1 MSENNPIESPVEPV
15 VDQRDVEAQAAIEEM
30 EQQEQA
36 VVDEET
42 NTNETKEQKAASD
55 CEALDADTA
64 RQMLSY
70 GLWAVEVS
78 VGGVFD
84 VPFQIEEPVG
94 NKWLDAS
101 VPMLQKYGPAGL
113 EWFAKYQ
120 GELMFAMASCSLVG
134 GSAIQVRR
142 LRQEKII
149 NQAKAAKEQ
158 HESENQS
165 DNQGEPDETAQ
176 PSQQE

>member
-1 MSENNPIESPVEPV
+1 MSENHEMESGTAVDTPIDE
-15 VDQRDVEAQAAIEEM
+15 RDLEAQAAIEEM
-30 EQQEQA
+30 QQQEQA
-36 VVDEET
+36 DSSDNATDSETTSEPEET
-42 NTNETKEQKAASD
+42 
-55 CEALDADTA
+55 LDADTA

-84 VPFQIEEPVG
+84 VPFQIAEPVG

-113 EWFAKYQ
+113 EWFGQYQ

-142 LRQEKII
+142 LRQEKIV

-158 HESENQS
+158 HEN
-165 DNQGEPDETAQ
+165 DIKGETDETAQ
-176 PSQQE
+176 SNQQE

>member
-1 MSENNPIESPVEPV
+1 MSQNTEIERETPVDTATDE
-15 VDQRDVEAQAAIEEM
+15 RDLEAQAAIEAM
-30 EQQEQA
+30 QQQEQA
-36 VVDEET
+36 EIEQTSSSET
-42 NTNETKEQKAASD
+42 EQAAQE
-55 CEALDADTA
+55 EALDADTS

-84 VPFQIEEPVG
+84 VPFEIDQQAG
-94 NKWLDAS
+94 GKWLDAAT
-101 VPMLQKYGPAGL
+101 PMLQKYGPAGL

-142 LRQEKII
+142 LRQEKIV

-158 HESENQS
+158 HDAQT
-165 DNQGEPDETAQ
+165 QGEPDETAES
-176 PSQQE
+176 SQQE